1 MDIKKIKMKNLNIYN
16 SIEFYGSK
24 CIELNSV
31 LISKF
36 SLNTNSDLQDIN
48 YLLLP
53 FRASRL
59 KIINY
64 KGSFIS
70 ENQSVEYHIHGT
82 GITFYLN
89 EIKYSFNF
97 EPINGNIQPIFSI
110 SSLYD
115 YITLIYKKMDH
126 NDFTEIIAQLIDK
139 KLLINI
145 HEKAM
150 SYYIPKLELPK
161 DIPLK

>member
-1 MDIKKIKMKNLNIYN
+1 MNNLNIYN

-24 CIELNSV
+24 CIELNFA

-36 SLNTNSDLQDIN
+36 GLNTNSDLQNID

-64 KGSFIS
+64 KGSFILG
-70 ENQSVEYHIHGT
+70 NQNLEYHIHGT
-82 GITFYLN
+82 GITFNLN
-89 EIKYSFNF
+89 EVRYSFNF
-97 EPINGNIQPIFSI
+97 EPINGHITPVFSI

-115 YITLIYKKMDH
+115 YIILVYKKIDH
-126 NDFTEIIAQLIDK
+126 KDFTNAITQLTDEG
-139 KLLINI
+139 LLINI

-150 SYYIPKLELPK
+150 SYYIPQLEYK
-161 DIPLK
+161 NNSN